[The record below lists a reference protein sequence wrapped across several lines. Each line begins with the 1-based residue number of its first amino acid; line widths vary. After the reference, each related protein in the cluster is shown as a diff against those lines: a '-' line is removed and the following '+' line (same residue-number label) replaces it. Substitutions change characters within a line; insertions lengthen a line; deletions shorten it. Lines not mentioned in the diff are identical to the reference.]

1 MAKSKRSYH
10 WLIID
15 CPDDP
20 KAVCAE
26 AYEGVFADAA
36 GRAKAAATNQKITT
50 VLMGNFGGGW
60 QAFGQWTGRKPKAE
74 GPAKST

>member
-15 CPDDP
+15 CPNDP

-26 AYEGVFADAA
+26 AVDGSFSEASA
-36 GRAKAAATNQKITT
+36 RARAAANNQKITT
-50 VLMGNFGGGW
+50 VLLGNFGSGW

-74 GPAKST
+74 VPAT